1 MKITQAP
8 TPRPDVTIEPKGDLY
23 KVTRRIKPDQRVE
36 GLPQMLEEGTIALY
50 NEQEDKVTIFARSR
64 EGADLAADLNVV
76 KKPSKIIEKA
86 KEIFLPPDME
96 KTVAPE
102 YLKFRAWALGAS
114 IAAGAV
120 SFSNIAVSMNAVKQ
134 AFSSTEKAALAQT
147 INTFVWRFSY
157 MGGSFLAPKGEE
169 DPRKFYMTSNLISST
184 NSLATLGV
192 LSMIPKAYVPLTVST
207 SILGAVGS
215 TLGSAAGVNVFNRMA
230 LKNKGVVQTKNSNQD
245 LVASMLGM
253 PVALGMKWVAGRLG
267 VNSALLT
274 AGTMAPVMFFCALKA
289 ASSIRM
295 EPIRRTEL
303 EKLVDN
309 YIATGVVEA
318 APTKSPMQMLSSL
331 FTSSDEKFSANINIA
346 SDLDQVLDPKQDA
359 QTTFSIYKND
369 KYLLS
374 YEAGANK
381 INIGVRQDG
390 NLDDIFKAYTQARV
404 MEELGPRLF
413 PQIESLVGDKAATA
427 FAELVH
433 RAADPPARCIK
444 ELTRQGWHAN
454 HLKLHFPTLASEWTG
469 PDLPARPAVTIAE
482 LQALAAAPDPAKLA
496 QVLGVNS

>member
-1 MKITQAP
+1 MQITKPPKQ
-8 TPRPDVTIEPKGDLY
+8 RPDVTIEPKGDLF
-23 KVTRRIKPDQRVE
+23 KVTRRIKPNERVE
-36 GLPQMLEEGTIALY
+36 GLSKMVEDGTIALY

-76 KKPSKIIEKA
+76 RKPNAILEKA
-86 KEIFLPPDME
+86 KEIFLPPDMD

-114 IAAGAV
+114 VAAGAV

-169 DPRKFYMTSNLISST
+169 DPRKFYMTSNLISTT
-184 NSLATLGV
+184 NALATLGV
-192 LSMIPKAYVPLTVST
+192 LSMMPKAYVPLSLST
-207 SILGAVGS
+207 SVLGAVGS

-230 LKNKGVVQTKNSNQD
+230 VKNKGVVQSKNSNQD

-253 PVALGMKWVAGRLG
+253 PVALGVKWVAGRLG

-309 YIATGVVEA
+309 FISTGVVEA

-331 FTSSDEKFSANINIA
+331 FGSGEETFSPNINIA
-346 SDLDQVLDPKQDA
+346 KELEQVLDPKQDA
-359 QTTFSIYKND
+359 ETTFSIYKND

-374 YEAGANK
+374 YESGANK
-381 INIGVRQDG
+381 INIGVRNDG
-390 NLDDIFKAYTQARV
+390 NLDDIFKAYTQARL
-404 MEELGPRLF
+404 MEKLGPSLY
-413 PQIESLVGDKAATA
+413 PEIEKLVGPQAPTA

-444 ELTRQGWHAN
+444 ELTKQGWHAS
-454 HLKLHFPTLASEWTG
+454 HLKLHFPTLSSEWSG
-469 PDLPARPAVTIAE
+469 PDLPPRPPATIAD
-482 LQALAAAPDPAKLA
+482 LQQLAANPDPAKLS
-496 QVLGVNS
+496 VLLGVSR